1 MTKIVGL
8 TALEVLDSRGNPTVR
23 AAVHL
28 ESGHRGVAMVP
39 SGASTG
45 SFEAVELRDQ
55 DPARFHGQGVT
66 RAVEYV
72 EGEIAR
78 CLMGCDS
85 LQQRMIDNRLIELD
99 GSPDKG
105 RLGAN
110 AILAASLATA
120 RAAAQVADRPLYVYL
135 RELYGQVPSKWIMP
149 VPQINILNGG
159 AHASNG
165 IDFQEFMILPV
176 GAVCFSEAIRMGAE
190 VFHALKGILTLKGMV
205 TAVGDEGGF
214 APNLESNL
222 ACIEVVSDAVVEAGY
237 QLGTDIVLGLDVAS
251 TEIYH
256 DNYYRLKAEGL
267 SLDAEGMVAYLEKWC
282 DRFPL
287 VTIEDGMAEND
298 WAGWMALT
306 SRLGDRVQLTGDDLF
321 VTNKERLGK
330 GIKTNAAN
338 AILIK
343 PNQIGTLSET
353 LDAIEMAQEAGF
365 GITISHRSGETEDT
379 TIADLAVATGAGQI
393 KTGSLCR
400 SERVAKYNRLLEIE
414 RELGGH
420 GSYPGI
426 AALAGSGAPLASE

>member
-8 TALEVLDSRGNPTVR
+8 TALEILDSRGNPTVR

-28 ESGHRGVAMVP
+28 DSGHRGVAMVP

-55 DPARFHGQGVT
+55 DPSRFHGQGVT
-66 RAVEYV
+66 HAVQYV

-78 CLMGCDS
+78 RLIGCDP
-85 LQQRMIDNRLIELD
+85 LQQRVIDNHLIELD
-99 GSPDKG
+99 GSPNKG

-135 RELYGQVPSKWIMP
+135 RELCGRASSKWVMP

-159 AHASNG
+159 AHATNG

-176 GAVCFSEAIRMGAE
+176 GAACFAEAIRMGAE
-190 VFHALKGILTLKGMV
+190 VFHSLKGMLTREGMV

-256 DNYYRLKAEGL
+256 DNCYRLNAEGL
-267 SLDAEGMVAYLEKWC
+267 SLDAAGMVAYLKKWC

-287 VTIEDGMAEND
+287 VTIEDGMAEDD
-298 WAGWMALT
+298 WAGWIALT
-306 SRLGDRVQLTGDDLF
+306 SCLGDRVQLTGDDLF

-330 GIKTNAAN
+330 GIRMNAAN

-414 RELGGH
+414 RELDGH
-420 GSYPGI
+420 GSYPGLG
-426 AALAGSGAPLASE
+426 ALAGSGGRARR

>member
-237 QLGTDIVLGLDVAS
+237 QLGTDIALGLDVAS
-251 TEIYH
+251 TEIYQ
-256 DNYYRLKAEGL
+256 DNCYRLNAEGV
-267 SLDAEGMVAYLEKWC
+267 SLDSDGMVAYLEQWC

>member
-28 ESGHRGVAMVP
+28 DSGHRGVAMVP

-55 DPARFHGQGVT
+55 DPTRFHGRGVT

-78 CLMGCDS
+78 CLMGCDP
-85 LQQRMIDNRLIELD
+85 LQQRLIDNRMIELD

-176 GAVCFSEAIRMGAE
+176 GAACFSEAIRMGAE
-190 VFHALKGILTLKGMV
+190 VFHSLKGMLTREGMV
-205 TAVGDEGGF
+205 TAVGDVGGC
-214 APNLESNL
+214 APILESIL
-222 ACIEVVSDAVVEAGY
+222 ACFEVVSDGVVEAG
-237 QLGTDIVLGLDVAS
+237 
-251 TEIYH
+251 
-256 DNYYRLKAEGL
+256 
-267 SLDAEGMVAYLEKWC
+267 
-282 DRFPL
+282 
-287 VTIEDGMAEND
+287 
-298 WAGWMALT
+298 
-306 SRLGDRVQLTGDDLF
+306 
-321 VTNKERLGK
+321 
-330 GIKTNAAN
+330 
-338 AILIK
+338 
-343 PNQIGTLSET
+343 
-353 LDAIEMAQEAGF
+353 
-365 GITISHRSGETEDT
+365 
-379 TIADLAVATGAGQI
+379 
-393 KTGSLCR
+393 
-400 SERVAKYNRLLEIE
+400 
-414 RELGGH
+414 
-420 GSYPGI
+420 
-426 AALAGSGAPLASE
+426 

>member
-8 TALEVLDSRGNPTVR
+8 TALEILDSRGNPTVR

-28 ESGHRGVAMVP
+28 DSGHRGVAMVP

-55 DPARFHGQGVT
+55 DPSRFHGQGVT
-66 RAVEYV
+66 HAVQYV

-78 CLMGCDS
+78 RLIGCDP
-85 LQQRMIDNRLIELD
+85 LQPRVIDNHLIELD
-99 GSPDKG
+99 GSPNKG

-135 RELYGQVPSKWIMP
+135 RELCGRASSKWVMP

-159 AHASNG
+159 AHATNG

-176 GAVCFSEAIRMGAE
+176 GVACFAEAIRMGAE
-190 VFHALKGILTLKGMV
+190 VFHSLKGMLTREGMV

-256 DNYYRLKAEGL
+256 DNCYRLNAEGL
-267 SLDAEGMVAYLEKWC
+267 SLDAAGMVAYLKKWC

-287 VTIEDGMAEND
+287 VTIEDGMAEDD
-298 WAGWMALT
+298 WAAAIADAGYDFLPWVTAFVKT
-306 SRLGDRVQLTGDDLF
+306 HRIDQIKIQSLGDKSLTGF
-321 VTNKERLGK
+321 VGDSRIAGTNF
-330 GIKTNAAN
+330 
-338 AILIK
+338 
-343 PNQIGTLSET
+343 Q
-353 LDAIEMAQEAGF
+353 
-365 GITISHRSGETEDT
+365 
-379 TIADLAVATGAGQI
+379 
-393 KTGSLCR
+393 
-400 SERVAKYNRLLEIE
+400 
-414 RELGGH
+414 
-420 GSYPGI
+420 
-426 AALAGSGAPLASE
+426 

>member
-28 ESGHRGVAMVP
+28 DSGHRGVAMVP

-45 SFEAVELRDQ
+45 FFEAVELRDQ

-78 CLMGCDS
+78 CLMGCDP
-85 LQQRMIDNRLIELD
+85 LQQRMIDNRMIELD

-159 AHASNG
+159 AHANNG

-176 GAVCFSEAIRMGAE
+176 GAACFSEAIRMGAE
-190 VFHALKGILTLKGMV
+190 VFHSLKGMLTREGMV

-256 DNYYRLKAEGL
+256 DNSYRLNAEGV

-298 WAGWMALT
+298 WAGWIALT

-353 LDAIEMAQEAGF
+353 LDTIEMAQEAGF

-426 AALAGSGAPLASE
+426 AALAGSGGAPASE

>member
-28 ESGHRGVAMVP
+28 DSGHQGVAMVP

-85 LQQRMIDNRLIELD
+85 LQQRMIDNRLIDLD

-120 RAAAQVADRPLYVYL
+120 RTAAQVAHRPLYVYL

-159 AHASNG
+159 AHATNG

-176 GAVCFSEAIRMGAE
+176 GAACFSEAIRMGAE
-190 VFHALKGILTLKGMV
+190 VFHSLKGILARRGMV

-256 DNYYRLKAEGL
+256 DNYYRLNAEGL

-298 WAGWMALT
+298 WAGWVALT
-306 SRLGDRVQLTGDDLF
+306 SRLGGRVQLTGDDLF

-426 AALAGSGAPLASE
+426 AALAGSGGAPASE

>member
-8 TALEVLDSRGNPTVR
+8 TALEVLDSRGNPTVK

-28 ESGHRGVAMVP
+28 DSGHRGVAMVP

-45 SFEAVELRDQ
+45 SLEAVELRDQ
-55 DPARFHGQGVT
+55 DPARFRGQGVM
-66 RAVEYV
+66 RAVEHV

-78 CLMGCDS
+78 CLMGCDP
-85 LQQRMIDNRLIELD
+85 LQQRVIDNYLIELD

-135 RELYGQVPSKWIMP
+135 RELYGQVSSEWIMP

-159 AHASNG
+159 AHATNG

-176 GAVCFSEAIRMGAE
+176 GAPCFSEAIRMGAE
-190 VFHALKGILTLKGMV
+190 VFHSLKGILTRRGMV

-214 APNLESNL
+214 APNLASNL
-222 ACIEVVSDAVVEAGY
+222 ACIEVVSEAVVEAGY

-251 TEIYH
+251 TEFYQ
-256 DNYYRLKAEGL
+256 DNCYRLNAEGV
-267 SLDAEGMVAYLEKWC
+267 SLDAAGMVAYLEKWC
-282 DRFPL
+282 DQFPL
-287 VTIEDGMAEND
+287 VSIEDGMAEDD
-298 WAGWMALT
+298 WAGWIALT

-321 VTNKERLGK
+321 VTNKERLDK

-353 LDAIEMAQEAGF
+353 LDAIDMAQEAGF

-414 RELGGH
+414 RELTGH
-420 GSYPGI
+420 VNYPGL
-426 AALAGSGAPLASE
+426 AALAGGGGLSRQ

>member
-28 ESGHRGVAMVP
+28 DSGHRGVAMVP

-66 RAVEYV
+66 RAVESV
-72 EGEIAR
+72 QGEIAR

-85 LQQRMIDNRLIELD
+85 LQQRMIDGRLIDLD

-120 RAAAQVADRPLYVYL
+120 RAAAQVAHRPLYVYL

-159 AHASNG
+159 AHANNG

-176 GAVCFSEAIRMGAE
+176 GAACFAEAIRMGAE
-190 VFHALKGILTLKGMV
+190 VFHSLKGMLTRRGMV

-237 QLGTDIVLGLDVAS
+237 QLRTDIVLGLDVAS

-256 DNYYRLKAEGL
+256 DNYYRLNAEGL

-298 WAGWMALT
+298 WTGWMALT

-426 AALAGSGAPLASE
+426 AALAGSGRPARQ